1 MIKQFWHNLVTEK
14 SFETLKIFKHD
25 FDFVLIGGWAVYL
38 YTKSLKSKDIDIII
52 DLDTL
57 GKLKQKFDLIKD
69 EHLKKYEIEKDD
81 IDVDIYTPYWSQLG
95 LPIEK
100 IISNTTSLEGFK
112 VPIKEVLLILKLF
125 VYNQRKESLKGRK
138 DSIDIISLLYFDN
151 FNAEKF
157 KSLLAENGLSFLTS
171 ELHEILHS
179 HNGVED
185 LSINQKQYSD
195 FKKRLLVVI

>member
-14 SFETLKIFKHD
+14 SFEILKILKHD

-57 GKLKQKFDLIKD
+57 GKFKQKFDLIKD
-69 EHLKKYEIEKDD
+69 EHSKKYEIKKND

-100 IISNTTSLEGFK
+100 ILDNTTSLEGFK
-112 VPIKEVLLILKLF
+112 VPVKEVLLILKLF

-138 DSIDIISLLYFDN
+138 DAIDIISLLYFDN

-157 KSLLAENGLSFLTS
+157 KSLLAENGLSFLTP

-179 HNGVED
+179 YNGVED
-185 LSINQKQYSD
+185 LNINQKQYSD
-195 FKKRLLVVI
+195 FKKRFLAVL